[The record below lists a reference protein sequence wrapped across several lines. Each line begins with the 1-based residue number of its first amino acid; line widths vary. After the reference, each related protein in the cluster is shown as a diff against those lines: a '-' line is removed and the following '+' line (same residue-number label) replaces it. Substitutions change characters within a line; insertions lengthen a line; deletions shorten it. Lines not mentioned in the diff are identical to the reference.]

1 MPKKVRS
8 IRRSKIFRGGKSKK
22 GKSKKTN
29 PKKRGPKKRG
39 PKKRSMRGNR
49 GASRGASR
57 GAMFFGRTSSKSSSK
72 SSSKVRSKL
81 PHKSFDEY
89 LDRHEYTYYEKLLDI
104 YNDEYSDWLRDHGEA
119 EYTPGDSAPNPPSK
133 PQKPRYNPISK
144 DQWNKINGYLLQAE
158 ERKGQRQ
165 GASMS
170 RGTKWNILFGLTDLP
185 KPRIKYLLKT
195 GY

>member
-8 IRRSKIFRGGKSKK
+8 IRRSKVFRG

-39 PKKRSMRGNR
+39 PKKRGPKKRSMRG
-49 GASRGASR
+49 SRGASR
-57 GAMFFGRTSSKSSSK
+57 GAMFFGRTSRTSSRSSSK
-72 SSSKVRSKL
+72 SSSKARNKL
-81 PHKSFDEY
+81 HHKSFDEY
-89 LDRHEYTYYEKLLDI
+89 IDRHEYTYYEKLLDI

-119 EYTPGDSAPNPPSK
+119 EYTPGDSAPDPPK
-133 PQKPRYNPISK
+133 EPQKPRYNPISES
-144 DQWNKINGYLLQAE
+144 QWNKINGYMLQAE

-170 RGTKWNILFGLTDLP
+170 RDTKWNILFGLTDLP

>member
-8 IRRSKIFRGGKSKK
+8 TRISKRSKRNVFRGGKSKK

-49 GASRGASR
+49 GASRGA
-57 GAMFFGRTSSKSSSK
+57 MFFGRTSSK